1 MDASPAR
8 LAERSDNLCVRL
20 GGREVQACL
29 GGGEG
34 GAESWKRLS
43 YECVGF
49 RAHAYDV
56 AAPSCILR
64 RFTPDGRY
72 LLALDRKGRDLLVYP
87 FRGWQRCVAAG
98 DAPPTPTCL
107 TDWFGSAVRI
117 PVAEAVRDR
126 FGSSA
131 SVSSIADGNGRSA
144 ASVYLRDMLLVTPC
158 SRYVI
163 LGGWTV
169 SRSRRFDDAETAAA
183 VPRSAAPFAHAAAPS
198 LSPARRSTPL
208 PGCPAMQTVFIYLV
222 DLQLSQVVDVYALA
236 DDLVNFDAHSGVHLY
251 GSDLLLVT
259 ALAQQTLHL
268 LQIRPVTSPD
278 PSRPTTARLFP
289 VMSFGPHCRPDDAT
303 VIARQYRRERDF
315 RRQKRRVVPLRL
327 EDLEPTDDTGPGE
340 GDEAHAAAVAAAA
353 AAAIDAGERTESPPA
368 EVPVMAGNEGAA
380 AASEASSTPSLP
392 LKRHRTET
400 AAAARLRAERIEWRL
415 SPQACPRATSPVV
428 FPATT
433 AAAVSGSA
441 MAMAAQRIAY
451 GAARNDC
458 FLTGVK
464 QRVLAYLYR
473 KRMGKGADGYGRFA
487 ASFNAIVGMVLV
499 RAALL
504 DAEHV
509 LLRYMPAATAARM
522 FQGSTAQALLT
533 APWFVSGVSITG
545 LQSPD
550 IAAVQAMLQQS
561 VGTATAASTPPSGS
575 RMVDRVGDFRPSLPD
590 TSHTPS
596 DGSGSGGKTRGQ
608 QAALAVLSST
618 MYVVYNFK
626 TTEVVAASHGHSRT
640 FTALYQQHP
649 EWVSGTDDGWRHHA
663 AAIRDSAAA
672 LVAPVA
678 GREACSAS
686 GRVEN
691 CSAGGVDALDALR
704 GGSAAAGWRRSAVAH
719 LPIATLSQH
728 YLLCGSLML
737 PLPCQPHDT
746 SPWLDRTLFSY
757 DESKL
762 WSADGAHPATCSEY
776 PAVRLVLRRSGAF
789 RWKLNP
795 EGRSGL
801 PAEAQPMGSAAGR
814 AADVSQPPPPR
825 PPSRT
830 SSPPRSHSRRS
841 RKYVQYV
848 FHPQLPFAI
857 SILWSASR
865 PPVTH
870 VHHYG

>member
-1 MDASPAR
+1 MDTSPAR

-34 GAESWKRLS
+34 GAESWKRLA

-72 LLALDRKGRDLLVYP
+72 LLALDRNGRDLLVYP

-98 DAPPTPTCL
+98 DAPPAPTCL

-126 FGSSA
+126 FGSRA
-131 SVSSIADGNGRSA
+131 SVPGIADGNERSA

-169 SRSRRFDDAETAAA
+169 SRSRRFDDAETAAV
-183 VPRSAAPFAHAAAPS
+183 VPRPAAPFAHAAAPS
-198 LSPARRSTPL
+198 QSPARRSTPL
-208 PGCPAMQTVFIYLV
+208 PGCRAMQTVFIYLV

-268 LQIRPVTSPD
+268 LQIRPD

-289 VMSFGPHCRPDDAT
+289 VMSFGAHCRPDDAT

-340 GDEAHAAAVAAAA
+340 GDEANAAAA
-353 AAAIDAGERTESPPA
+353 AVDAGERTESPPA

-380 AASEASSTPSLP
+380 AASEASSMPSLP
-392 LKRHRTET
+392 LKRPRPET

-415 SPQACPRATSPVV
+415 SPRACPRATSPIV

-451 GAARNDC
+451 GAARNDRL
-458 FLTGVK
+458 LTGVK
-464 QRVLAYLYR
+464 QRVLTYLYR
-473 KRMGKGADGYGRFA
+473 KWMRKGADGYRRFA
-487 ASFNAIVGMVLV
+487 ASFNAIVEMVLV

-509 LLRYMPAATAARM
+509 LLRYMPAATVARM

-533 APWFVSGVSITG
+533 APWFVSGVSIAG

-550 IAAVQAMLQQS
+550 VAAVQAMLQQS
-561 VGTATAASTPPSGS
+561 VGTTMVASTPPSGS
-575 RMVDRVGDFRPSLPD
+575 RMVDRIGDFRPSLPD
-590 TSHTPS
+590 ISHTPS
-596 DGSGSGGKTRGQ
+596 DGSSSGGKTRGQ

-649 EWVSGTDDGWRHHA
+649 EW
-663 AAIRDSAAA
+663 
-672 LVAPVA
+672 
-678 GREACSAS
+678 
-686 GRVEN
+686 
-691 CSAGGVDALDALR
+691 
-704 GGSAAAGWRRSAVAH
+704 
-719 LPIATLSQH
+719 
-728 YLLCGSLML
+728 
-737 PLPCQPHDT
+737 
-746 SPWLDRTLFSY
+746 
-757 DESKL
+757 
-762 WSADGAHPATCSEY
+762 
-776 PAVRLVLRRSGAF
+776 
-789 RWKLNP
+789 
-795 EGRSGL
+795 
-801 PAEAQPMGSAAGR
+801 
-814 AADVSQPPPPR
+814 
-825 PPSRT
+825 
-830 SSPPRSHSRRS
+830 
-841 RKYVQYV
+841 
-848 FHPQLPFAI
+848 
-857 SILWSASR
+857 
-865 PPVTH
+865 
-870 VHHYG
+870 